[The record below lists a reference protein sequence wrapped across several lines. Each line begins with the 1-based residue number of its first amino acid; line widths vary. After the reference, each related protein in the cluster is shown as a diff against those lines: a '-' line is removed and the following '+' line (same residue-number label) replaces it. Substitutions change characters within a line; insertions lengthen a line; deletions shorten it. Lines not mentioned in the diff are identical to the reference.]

1 MIEIQNVLM
10 EWNNTKLKHGATFQ
24 SYNLVLKN
32 RQEVINKK
40 NIFTATTYLHKII
53 QNTVM

>member
-24 SYNLVLKN
+24 SYNLVFNN
-32 RQEVINKK
+32 RQEVNNKNKK
-40 NIFTATTYLHKII
+40 FTAVVAVNFTEYI
-53 QNTVM
+53 